1 METKGGN
8 WLEIKTGLIY
18 KAISGFYYVLAEGQ
32 SYECKAKGAF
42 RNENKSP
49 LVGDYVE
56 IEITPNE
63 ELKGTVS
70 TILDRRNTFTR
81 PPFANLDN
89 MFIVVSIVKPSPNL
103 LTIDK
108 LLTIC
113 EYKDINPVIVITKT
127 DLTSE
132 DVIDNLEQIYKKACY
147 DVIKLNNVEPENLEE
162 IKAKMKPYIK
172 DSVSGFAGNTG
183 VGKSSLI
190 NNIAPNLEL
199 ATGVISQ
206 KLGRGKHTTRHV
218 QLYYLDEFEGY
229 VADTPG
235 FGSVEVMQYDV
246 IMKDKLE
253 LCFREFEPYLDKCK
267 FNDCAHLCEK
277 GCAIVEAVANG
288 DIAKQR
294 HENYVTLYNE
304 AQKIKSW
311 EH

>member
-1 METKGGN
+1 MEV
-8 WLEIKTGLIY
+8 KTGLIY
-18 KAISGFYYVLAEGQ
+18 KAISGFYYVLCDGE

-42 RNENKSP
+42 RNANKSP

-56 IEITPNE
+56 IEVTPNE
-63 ELKGTVS
+63 DLKGTVS
-70 TILDRRNTFTR
+70 SIKERKNEFTR
-81 PPFANLDN
+81 PPFSNLDT
-89 MFIVVSIVKPSPNL
+89 MFIIVSIVKPSPNL

-127 DLTSE
+127 DLADE
-132 DVIDNLEQIYKKACY
+132 DVISKFEQIYQKACY
-147 DVIKLNNVEPENLEE
+147 DVIRINNNAPDNLDDIKL
-162 IKAKMKPYIK
+162 KFKPYIK
-172 DSVSGFAGNTG
+172 GNVSGFAGNTG

-190 NNIAPNLEL
+190 NNIAPNLRL

-218 QLYYLDEFEGY
+218 ELYYLDEFEGY

-235 FGSVEVMQYDV
+235 FGSVEIMQYDV

-253 LCFREFEPYLDKCK
+253 LCFREFEPYLNQCK

-277 GCAIVEAVANG
+277 GCSIVDAVQNG
-288 DIAKQR
+288 DIAKER
-294 HENYVTLYNE
+294 HENYVALYNE

-311 EH
+311 EL

>member
-1 METKGGN
+1 M
-8 WLEIKTGLIY
+8 EIKTGLIY
-18 KAISGFYYVLAEGQ
+18 KAISGFYYVKVENE

-42 RNENKSP
+42 RNSNKSP

-56 IEITPNE
+56 IEVTPNE
-63 ELKGTVS
+63 DLKGTVS
-70 TILDRRNTFTR
+70 SINERRNEFTR

-89 MFIVVSIVKPSPNL
+89 MFIVVSIVKPSPNI

-113 EYKDINPVIVITKT
+113 EYKDINPIIVITKT
-127 DLTSE
+127 DLVE
-132 DVIDNLEQIYKKACY
+132 EEVIQKFENIYKKACY
-147 DVIKLNNVEPENLEE
+147 DVLRINNNSPDNLEE
-162 IKAKMKPYIK
+162 IKGKIKPYIK
-172 DSVSGFAGNTG
+172 DNVSGFAGNTG

-190 NNIAPNLEL
+190 NNIAPNLQL
-199 ATGVISQ
+199 ATGVISK

-218 QLYYLDEFEGY
+218 ELYYLDEFEGY

-253 LCFREFEPYLDKCK
+253 LCFREFEPYINNCK

-277 GCAIVEAVANG
+277 GCAVIEAVNDG
-288 DIAKQR
+288 IIAKER
-294 HENYVTLYNE
+294 HESYITLYNDSK
-304 AQKIKSW
+304 KIKSW
-311 EH
+311 EL

>member
-1 METKGGN
+1 MET
-8 WLEIKTGLIY
+8 KTGLIY
-18 KAISGFYYVLAEGQ
+18 KAISGFYYVLSDGV

-63 ELKGTVS
+63 DKKGTVS
-70 TILDRRNTFTR
+70 QIKERKNEFTR

-89 MFIVVSIVKPSPNL
+89 MFIIVSIVKPAPNL

-127 DLTSE
+127 DLAKEEVVAQFEEIYQKSGY
-132 DVIDNLEQIYKKACY
+132 DVLRINNNAPDNLE
-147 DVIKLNNVEPENLEE
+147 D
-162 IKAKMKPYIK
+162 IKAKLKPYIK
-172 DSVSGFAGNTG
+172 GKVSGFAGNTG

-190 NNIAPNLEL
+190 NNIAPKLEL

-235 FGSVEVMQYDV
+235 FGSVEVMQYDI

-253 LCFREFEPYLDKCK
+253 LCFREFEPYLNNCK
-267 FNDCAHLCEK
+267 FSDCAHLCEK
-277 GCAIVEAVANG
+277 GCGIVKAVQDG
-288 DIAKQR
+288 VIAKSR
-294 HENYVTLYNE
+294 HENYVSLYNE

-311 EH
+311 EI

>member
-1 METKGGN
+1 M
-8 WLEIKTGLIY
+8 EIKTGLIY
-18 KAISGFYYVLAEGQ
+18 KAISGFYYVKVDNQ
-32 SYECKAKGAF
+32 SYECRAKGAF
-42 RNENKSP
+42 RNANESP

-56 IEITPNE
+56 IEVTPNE
-63 ELKGTVS
+63 EFKGTVS
-70 TILDRRNTFTR
+70 SIKQRKNQFTR

-113 EYKDINPVIVITKT
+113 EFKDINPIIVITKT
-127 DLTSE
+127 DLADENTIQEFENIYKKSCY
-132 DVIDNLEQIYKKACY
+132 DVLRINNNSPDNLE
-147 DVIKLNNVEPENLEE
+147 DIKLKL
-162 IKAKMKPYIK
+162 KPYIK
-172 DSVSGFAGNTG
+172 GNVSGFAGNTG

-190 NNIAPNLEL
+190 NNIAPNLQL
-199 ATGVISQ
+199 ATGVISE

-218 QLYYLDEFEGY
+218 ELYFLDEFEGY

-253 LCFREFEPYLDKCK
+253 LCFREFQPFIGNCK

-277 GCAIVEAVANG
+277 GCAIIQALNDG
-288 DIAKQR
+288 IIAPQR
-294 HENYVTLYNE
+294 HNNYISLYNE
-304 AQKIKSW
+304 SKKIKSW
-311 EH
+311 ELT